1 MLGFIDYTDWSLW
14 DYEKSFVQVLN
25 SMEQNGVSINS
36 ELADSEIKV
45 GTSIMDGIV
54 QDLDGLKPSSP
65 KDLEELLIGRL
76 GLPVF
81 KRSTKTGK
89 PSFDKY
95 AMEDYE
101 LALSFRN
108 DDSAQKIL
116 EYRGWQKA
124 ITTYFTSFLDRVGK
138 DGRLRT
144 RLNLVGT
151 RTSRLTSEKPNLQQI
166 PRVSKKRWN
175 RNTKACI
182 VPRAGFRLWEIDYS
196 NLELRLAAIYAGQ
209 QNLIDAFNRGDKIWD
224 YMTTVLGGGWPKD
237 ETKTF
242 TYMILYGA
250 GYKKIALT
258 MGKDLKEA
266 KRQKEEYFGLFP
278 RIEWASQTINDGAKS
293 TGYVSL
299 WTGRRRHFNNGES
312 PHKAFNSV
320 LQGGGAEVVKRALI
334 RIWEE
339 LTDFNRNTLCK
350 LVLTVHDSIV
360 LEIKEGWEEA
370 FTTRAAQIMREIPSE
385 FFGMNFDVD
394 IHEWGMG

>member
-1 MLGFIDYTDWSLW
+1 MR
-14 DYEKSFVQVLN
+14 
-25 SMEQNGVSINS
+25 GVS
-36 ELADSEIKV
+36 
-45 GTSIMDGIV
+45 
-54 QDLDGLKPSSP
+54 
-65 KDLEELLIGRL
+65 
-76 GLPVF
+76 
-81 KRSTKTGK
+81 
-89 PSFDKY
+89 
-95 AMEDYE
+95 
-101 LALSFRN
+101 
-108 DDSAQKIL
+108 
-116 EYRGWQKA
+116 
-124 ITTYFTSFLDRVGK
+124 
-138 DGRLRT
+138 
-144 RLNLVGT
+144 
-151 RTSRLTSEKPNLQQI
+151 
-166 PRVSKKRWN
+166 
-175 RNTKACI
+175 
-182 VPRAGFRLWEIDYS
+182 
-196 NLELRLAAIYAGQ
+196 
-209 QNLIDAFNRGDKIWD
+209 
-224 YMTTVLGGGWPKD
+224 GGGWTKD

-299 WTGRRRHFNNGES
+299 WNGRRRHFNTGES